1 MPTPPRVSVIVPV
14 LAEGARISAL
24 VDHLRVVGYGTPLEI
39 VVVDG
44 DPAGSTLA
52 ALDRTGIVTLT
63 APRGRASQQ
72 NAGAAA
78 ASGDILVFLHA
89 DTRLPAGALAAITR
103 SLAGSHRAG
112 AFSLSIRSR
121 HPWLRLVAAGANL
134 RSRLFGLPYGDQA
147 FFFRRDLF
155 DVLDG
160 FPDIPIMEDVAL
172 MRALAR
178 TGERPVILPERVSTS
193 ARRWQAEGLLR
204 ATARNLA
211 LLLGYLCGVPAKRL
225 AAWYPA
231 MPELCGDGREDASG
245 GQEGSHSP
253 PGPPRPESSVT
264 KPDNAPNT

>member
-1 MPTPPRVSVIVPV
+1 MPPRISVIVPV
-14 LAEGARISAL
+14 LAEGARIGAL
-24 VDHLRVVGYGTPLEI
+24 VDHLRVVGYGTALEI

-89 DTRLPAGALAAITR
+89 DTRLPAGALTAITR
-103 SLAGSHRAG
+103 GLAGRPRAG

-121 HPWLRLVAAGANL
+121 SPWLRLVAAGANL

-155 DVLDG
+155 DALGG
-160 FPDIPIMEDVAL
+160 FPDLPIMEDVAL

-178 TGERPVILPERVSTS
+178 AGERPVILPERVSTS

-204 ATARNLA
+204 TTARNLA
-211 LLLGYLCGVPAKRL
+211 LLLGYLCGISAQRL
-225 AAWYPA
+225 AKCYPA
-231 MPELCGDGREDASG
+231 MPDLRGEEGRENASG
-245 GQEGSHSP
+245 GQEGSDSP
-253 PGPPRPESSVT
+253 PGPPPLGETTSKSNN
-264 KPDNAPNT
+264 KPNL

>member
-1 MPTPPRVSVIVPV
+1 MPPRVSVIVPV
-14 LAEGARISAL
+14 LAEGARIGAL
-24 VDHLRVVGYGTPLEI
+24 VDHLRVVGYGTSLEI

-52 ALDRTGIVTLT
+52 ALDRAGIVTLT
-63 APRGRASQQ
+63 APQGRASQQ

-78 ASGDILVFLHA
+78 ASGDILLFLHA
-89 DTRLPAGALAAITR
+89 DTRLPAGALTAITR
-103 SLAGSHRAG
+103 AMATGAHAG

-121 HPWLRLVAAGANL
+121 RPWLRLVAAGANL
-134 RSRLFGLPYGDQA
+134 RSRLFGLPYGDQT

-155 DVLDG
+155 DALGG
-160 FPDIPIMEDVAL
+160 FPDLPIMEDVAL

-178 TGERPVILPERVSTS
+178 AGERPVILPQRVSTS

-204 ATARNLA
+204 TTARNLA
-211 LLLGYLCGVPAKRL
+211 LLLGYLCGVPATRL
-225 AAWYPA
+225 ATWYPA

>member
-1 MPTPPRVSVIVPV
+1 MPPRVSVIVPV
-14 LAEGARISAL
+14 LAEGARINAL
-24 VDHLRVVGYGTPLEI
+24 VDHLRVVGYGTSLEI
-39 VVVDG
+39 LVVDG

-78 ASGDILVFLHA
+78 ASGDILAFLHA
-89 DTRLPAGALAAITR
+89 DTRLPAGALTAITR
-103 SLAGSHRAG
+103 ALATGAHAG

-121 HPWLRLVAAGANL
+121 SPWLRLVAAGANL

-155 DVLDG
+155 DALGG
-160 FPDIPIMEDVAL
+160 FPELPIMEDVAL

-204 ATARNLA
+204 TTARNLA
-211 LLLGYLCGVPAKRL
+211 LLVRYLCGVPADRL
-225 AAWYPA
+225 AKCYPA
-231 MPELCGDGREDASG
+231 MPELLGSEGGENASG

-253 PGPPRPESSVT
+253 PGPPRPGASVT